1 MTRILVLVALTVLAV
16 GVAWALQRRR
26 PEAPTAP
33 SYRAPKQIDRDDFE
47 VPADLIM
54 VLVFA
59 SATCNTC
66 PMVWEAVNR
75 IERSRTGAQRVQV
88 QDHPDLHKRYKIDG
102 VPTTLVVA
110 PDGAVHASF
119 FGPVETDTIAAAID
133 GTRGQ
138 TPND

>member
-1 MTRILVLVALTVLAV
+1 MTRILVLIALTALAV

-33 SYRAPKQIDRDDFE
+33 SYRAPRQIDRDDFD
-47 VPADLIM
+47 VPAELNL

-59 SATCNTC
+59 SSTCHTC

-75 IERSRTGAQRVQV
+75 IERSGTGAQRVQV
-88 QDHPDLHKRYKIDG
+88 QEQPDLHKRYKIDG

-119 FGPVETDTIAAAID
+119 FGLVEADTIAAALD
-133 GTRGQ
+133 GIRG
-138 TPND
+138 